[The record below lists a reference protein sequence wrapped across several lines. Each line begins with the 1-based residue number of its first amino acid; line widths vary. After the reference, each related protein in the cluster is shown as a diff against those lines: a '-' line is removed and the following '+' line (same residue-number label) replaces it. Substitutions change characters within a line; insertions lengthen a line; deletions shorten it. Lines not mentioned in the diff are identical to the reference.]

1 MLNFLYTKRKRIA
14 QILGGHGL
22 YAAVGWFFD
31 NPLYIY
37 VLAVYGPLLGGLV
50 MIALSLVISAAF
62 MIVYNHTK
70 IDWLGINVI
79 EKIKNGGRIWTQRLE
94 SRSVFIRIIAFI
106 PVQVFH
112 LIIWS
117 LKKGDA
123 IAFFVLS
130 IFEDP
135 FITTVYLRHGSFERI
150 KSREWKI
157 FLSSVV
163 VSNGY
168 WIARNTAII
177 EVFRY
182 FWRAAVN

>member
-1 MLNFLYTKRKRIA
+1 M

-22 YAAVGWFFD
+22 YAAMSWFFD

-37 VLAVYGPLLGGLV
+37 VLAVYGTLTGGLV
-50 MIALSLVISAAF
+50 MTALSLVVCIVF

-70 IDWLGINVI
+70 IDWLGMNVV
-79 EKIKNGGRIWTQRLE
+79 EKIKNEGHEWIKKYHSKSLYFKVVAYLPVK
-94 SRSVFIRIIAFI
+94 VFQI
-106 PVQVFH
+106 V
-112 LIIWS
+112 IWS
-117 LKKGDA
+117 LKKGDFV
-123 IAFFVLS
+123 AFFVLS

-150 KSREWKI
+150 KRKEWGI

-168 WIARNTAII
+168 WIARNTVII

-182 FWRAAVN
+182 FWGLALAKMII

>member
-117 LKKGDA
+117 LKK
-123 IAFFVLS
+123 
-130 IFEDP
+130 
-135 FITTVYLRHGSFERI
+135 
-150 KSREWKI
+150 
-157 FLSSVV
+157 
-163 VSNGY
+163 
-168 WIARNTAII
+168 
-177 EVFRY
+177 
-182 FWRAAVN
+182 

>member
-1 MLNFLYTKRKRIA
+1 MLNSLYIRRKRIA

-37 VLAVYGPLLGGLV
+37 VLAVYGPLLGGFI
-50 MIALSLVISAAF
+50 MTSLSLVISAAF
-62 MIVYNHTK
+62 MVIYNHTK
-70 IDWLGINVI
+70 IDWLGINVV
-79 EKIKNGGRIWTQRLE
+79 EKIKNDGHKWTRRLE
-94 SRSVFIRIIAFI
+94 SRSAFVRIIAFI
-106 PVQVFH
+106 PVQIFYLVV
-112 LIIWS
+112 WS
-117 LKKGDA
+117 LKKGDSV
-123 IAFFVLS
+123 AFFILS

-135 FITTVYLRHGSFERI
+135 FITMVYLRHGSFERI
-150 KSREWKI
+150 RRQEWGI

-168 WIARNTAII
+168 WIIRNTAII

-182 FWRAAVN
+182 FWRAAIG